1 MVRTHAANGARVGA
15 GRRLIDLKAGNGRVA
30 AHDRA
35 GARATELAHRL
46 QHSAGASTEH
56 QYGVV
61 VQGEITGADGVGGAQ
76 HEGTSVDISRAR
88 AVGGCCVEREHAG
101 AFLGQRSGG
110 ARTRRI
116 ERIGK
121 SDIVA
126 VGI

>member
-1 MVRTHAANGARVGA
+1 MVRTHTANGARVGA

-61 VQGEITGADGVGGAQ
+61 VQGEIAEADGARGAQ
-76 HEGTSVDISRAR
+76 YDGAGVDISRALAAKGVR
-88 AVGGCCVEREHAG
+88 VEREHAG
-101 AFLGQRSGG
+101 AFLGQG
-110 ARTRRI
+110 ASARARQI

-121 SDIVA
+121 GDVIA